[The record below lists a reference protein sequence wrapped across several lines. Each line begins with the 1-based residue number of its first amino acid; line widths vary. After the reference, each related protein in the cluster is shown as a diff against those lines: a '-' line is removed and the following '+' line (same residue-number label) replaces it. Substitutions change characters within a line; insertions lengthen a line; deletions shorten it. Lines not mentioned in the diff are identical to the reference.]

1 MNTKDQELTQWIRWL
16 QRLGGLTFPENEDEN
31 MGLRAEK
38 LIIGLGNPGAE
49 YASTRHNI
57 GFRIVDVLAR
67 RWGGRFRPME
77 NALVASVSIHGV
89 PVVLA
94 KPQTF
99 MNLSGKAVAP
109 LVRRLGLP
117 LEDVLVIY
125 DDMDLPFGTLRMRA
139 KGGHGGHK
147 GMRSILEALGTQ
159 AVPRL
164 RFGIGRPP
172 GNMDPADFVLDP
184 FTPEEGQMLPQ
195 LLEQAVKAV
204 ELWVKEGFSKA
215 AQWLHSAG
223 QPA

>member
-139 KGGHGGHK
+139 KGGHGGRK
-147 GMRSILEALGTQ
+147 ARTARCRAPRS
-159 AVPRL
+159 
-164 RFGIGRPP
+164 
-172 GNMDPADFVLDP
+172 
-184 FTPEEGQMLPQ
+184 TPWS
-195 LLEQAVKAV
+195 V
-204 ELWVKEGFSKA
+204 
-215 AQWLHSAG
+215 
-223 QPA
+223 